1 MNGNERDSEN
11 EQGDVL
17 DLNEV
22 MQKFGIS
29 ESEWTSLGLLET
41 PQSEQLSLLVDVQGQ
56 RYVLKERPEGPI
68 GEDIAHRYAFRHF
81 LQSDGIPIPPLWLT
95 PQREP
100 AVAIGEDFFELEQ
113 WVDGELFSSADQRN
127 LHWIEAA
134 GQMLA
139 RLHQTSRRYAGPV
152 QRWPSEAHI
161 GGLVQ
166 GYLNLARSQAEASE
180 IQAIA
185 AALSDWVEQWEAVLP
200 AAMMSIGSVRGLPE
214 MHIHGDYRPVN
225 LRFSPQ
231 TQGVNAVLNLEAS
244 RWEKRIFEV
253 AYSLFCFS
261 ALDWQP
267 ESGLTC
273 PLVKRGLE
281 PERATTFLR
290 AYTAVYPPVRDEAFV
305 LVDALSLVA
314 PILTINGPLE
324 DLFFTQ
330 PGPDEALS
338 EDIMERLA
346 WATSLPSWLQR
357 VRRQL
362 AEMWG

>member
-17 DLNEV
+17 DLNVV